1 MKYYLLIFYPL
12 IIFCINNFFKK
23 KKFIP
28 NFSGEK
34 HQKILGTK
42 SIPLSGGLYL
52 LCGLAYIFH
61 DQFILF
67 GLFFFLIFIIGF
79 VSDLKLLSSPK
90 LRFLFQSILIFTFI
104 YYSKLNIESTRIFI
118 LDITLQNFFLSC
130 LFTSFCL
137 MIVVNGTNFIDGLNA
152 LVLSYYLILLL
163 VLFKL
168 GLLSYINV
176 DNQQII
182 FLSALLFVLIILN
195 ISNQLYLGDSG
206 AYSLGFLFGF
216 ILISIYQNHQYLS
229 PFFIVLLLWY
239 PAFETLFSII
249 RKLFIKKSPIQPD
262 SSHLH
267 QLLFFFIKK
276 HFLYS
281 PNISNNLSSFLII
294 TYNLV
299 IFIFGMLDIYHSG
312 YQIFLIFLNIIIYS
326 IVYSRLILFQVK
338 SNVKIKK
345 NP

>member
-61 DQFILF
+61 DQYILF

-163 VLFKL
+163 VVV
-168 GLLSYINV
+168 SR
-176 DNQQII
+176 Q
-182 FLSALLFVLIILN
+182 
-195 ISNQLYLGDSG
+195 
-206 AYSLGFLFGF
+206 
-216 ILISIYQNHQYLS
+216 
-229 PFFIVLLLWY
+229 LLL
-239 PAFETLFSII
+239 
-249 RKLFIKKSPIQPD
+249 
-262 SSHLH
+262 
-267 QLLFFFIKK
+267 QLNK
-276 HFLYS
+276 
-281 PNISNNLSSFLII
+281 
-294 TYNLV
+294 
-299 IFIFGMLDIYHSG
+299 
-312 YQIFLIFLNIIIYS
+312 
-326 IVYSRLILFQVK
+326 
-338 SNVKIKK
+338 
-345 NP
+345 